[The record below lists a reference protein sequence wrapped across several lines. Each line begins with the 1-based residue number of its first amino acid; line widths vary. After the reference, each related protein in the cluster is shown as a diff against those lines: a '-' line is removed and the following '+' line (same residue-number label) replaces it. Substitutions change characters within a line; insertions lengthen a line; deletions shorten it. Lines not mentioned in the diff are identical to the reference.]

1 MNRLRLVALVLTLI
15 LLTGCEV
22 RSQVI
27 DENRPK
33 IGLVLG
39 GGGAKGAAEVGVL
52 RVMEAVGIRPDYIAG
67 TSIGSILGGLYAN
80 GYSAAEL
87 DTLMRSQDW
96 LTLIGDRNT
105 DYKKKIVSEDSTAYY
120 IFGFPVMRK
129 KKNPDT
135 NGVGML
141 RGDHILE
148 LLDSCTNLPDSIS
161 FDNLPIPFRCVAYDL
176 KKNEEV
182 VLDRGNLPL
191 AIRASMAI
199 PGAFKPVRIDDM
211 VLLDGGLINN
221 LPIDVVRE
229 MGADIVIA
237 IDLTQHKRESW
248 NLPIES
254 GGLVDWLL
262 TRPDLVKYNQNLDSA
277 DIYINPDL
285 RGYGVT
291 SFSKTS
297 VATMIELGE
306 SEAWKHFEQLNALKK
321 GTFKRDEAE
330 VKSRHKKSGDNENTE
345 NQDD

>member
-1 MNRLRLVALVLTLI
+1 MNKLRLVVLLWALVF
-15 LLTGCEV
+15 LTGCEM
-22 RSQVI
+22 RSQVT
-27 DENRPK
+27 DNERPK

-52 RVMEAVGIRPDYIAG
+52 KVMEAVGINPDYIAG

-105 DYKKKIVSEDSTAYY
+105 NYKRKLVSEDSSAYY
-120 IFGFPVMRK
+120 IFGFPVLRK

-148 LLDSCTNLPDSIS
+148 LLDSCTNLPDSLS
-161 FDNLPIPFRCVAYDL
+161 FDDLPIPFRCVAYDL
-176 KKNEEV
+176 KANEEV

-191 AIRASMAI
+191 SIRASMAI
-199 PGAFKPVRIDDM
+199 PGAFKPVRIQNK

-221 LPIDVVRE
+221 LPVDVVRE

-237 IDLTQHKRESW
+237 VDLTQNKRQPS
-248 NLPIES
+248 NLSLES
-254 GGLVDWLL
+254 GGLLDWLL
-262 TRPDLVKYNQNLDSA
+262 TRPDLDSA

-285 RGYGVT
+285 DGYGVT
-291 SFSKTS
+291 SFSQS
-297 VATMIELGE
+297 NIATMIEIGE
-306 SEAWKHFEQLNALKK
+306 IEAWKYYNQFNAVKN
-321 GTFKRDEAE
+321 GSFKRDEEEIKA
-330 VKSRHKKSGDNENTE
+330 RHKERNNDENSKKGNE
-345 NQDD
+345 